1 MGNSKLGQEKEQ
13 DEPRT
18 FCGIKNIRKC
28 SKNNGYKKASLRGSS
43 DQHRGQLKKENRITL

>member
-28 SKNNGYKKASLRGSS
+28 SKNNGYQKASLRGSS
-43 DQHRGQLKKENRITL
+43 DQHWGQLKKENRITL